1 MDEVVETIDAP
12 RRMKHI
18 VGPLWLVQLWLN
30 TILANHI
37 NLKRE
42 NPNDIKL
49 KIEGAQLTFL
59 TPNKEFCTYESYN
72 KLAVN
77 KKGAA
82 TKDRKPVGKG
92 KAVKDPNMPKRP
104 PSVVNNY
111 LNCIE
116 YETVASKI
124 LTYQASKDEV
134 YKGYRSVVESTS
146 IEDSLSMS
154 FVRKWNYSP
163 MSSTML
169 LRATNFDQHATNIT
183 KIESSTEHDGTKLI
197 QAQEG
202 FPKAKENIM
211 SIQGP
216 MEKIEKS
223 EEDLVKQKEELLAKL
238 RPIQDEL

>member
-1 MDEVVETIDAP
+1 
-12 RRMKHI
+12 MK
-18 VGPLWLVQLWLN
+18 GGKAK
-30 TILANHI
+30 TK
-37 NLKRE
+37 LKRAY
-42 NPNDIKL
+42 P
-49 KIEGAQLTFL
+49 
-59 TPNKEFCTYESYN
+59 

-104 PSVVNNY
+104 PRATLGKGLNRGLGTLLAGGLALGMGLCVVNNY

-146 IEDSLSMS
+146 IEDSLVSPQGQSNSKDDQSMS

>member
-1 MDEVVETIDAP
+1 
-12 RRMKHI
+12 MK
-18 VGPLWLVQLWLN
+18 GGKAK
-30 TILANHI
+30 TK
-37 NLKRE
+37 LKRAY
-42 NPNDIKL
+42 P
-49 KIEGAQLTFL
+49 
-59 TPNKEFCTYESYN
+59 

-146 IEDSLSMS
+146 IEDSLVSPQGQSNSKDDQSMS

>member
-1 MDEVVETIDAP
+1 
-12 RRMKHI
+12 
-18 VGPLWLVQLWLN
+18 
-30 TILANHI
+30 
-37 NLKRE
+37 
-42 NPNDIKL
+42 
-49 KIEGAQLTFL
+49 
-59 TPNKEFCTYESYN
+59 
-72 KLAVN
+72 
-77 KKGAA
+77 
-82 TKDRKPVGKG
+82 
-92 KAVKDPNMPKRP
+92 
-104 PSVVNNY
+104 
-111 LNCIE
+111 
-116 YETVASKI
+116 
-124 LTYQASKDEV
+124 
-134 YKGYRSVVESTS
+134 
-146 IEDSLSMS
+146 MS